1 MNGSDF
7 VLADTNALIHFLLGN
22 PNVFHLPA
30 DKTIYISFVTEIE
43 IQSKKE
49 QSKADRHLVK
59 SLLQDC
65 IIVDINEPTKQLTIK
80 LRRQRSIKTS
90 DAIIVATAQYL
101 DLPLIT
107 GESSFSKIPNLSLLL
122 FESKF

>member
-22 PNVFHLPA
+22 PNVFHLLA
-30 DKTIYISFVTEIE
+30 DKTIYISFVAEIE

-65 IIVDINEPTKQLTIK
+65 IIIDINETIKQLAIK
-80 LRRQRSIKTS
+80 LRRQRSL
-90 DAIIVATAQYL
+90 Y
-101 DLPLIT
+101 
-107 GESSFSKIPNLSLLL
+107 
-122 FESKF
+122 

>member
-22 PNVFHLPA
+22 PNVFHLLA

-65 IIVDINEPTKQLTIK
+65 IIIDINETIKQLAIK
-80 LRRQRSIKTS
+80 LRRQRSIKTP

-107 GESSFSKIPNLSLLL
+107 GERSFSKIPNLSLLL
-122 FESKF
+122 FESTF